1 MTVLSRMARLFRA
14 DLHGLLD
21 QIEEPDLLLKQA
33 LREMEAEHRVL
44 TDQADSLQRQNARLQ
59 QSRQRQQQ
67 ELAQLQDDL
76 ALCLAQHN
84 DDLARALLRK
94 QLVLQRNLEGCA
106 LQLEANQ
113 KQHQRVA
120 TQVEQQRSEL
130 ERIRQQAQQLD
141 ANKSGMGPSV
151 TTALDTVTDAEVE
164 VALLRAKAQ
173 FQTRVAQSH
182 PDREHSNTT
191 DQEGAQ

>member
-44 TDQADSLQRQNARLQ
+44 TDQADTLQRQNARLQ

-94 QLVLQRNLEGCA
+94 QLVLQRNLEDCA

-120 TQVEQQRSEL
+120 TQIEQQRSEL

-173 FQTRVAQSH
+173 FQTRAAQSH
-182 PDREHSNTT
+182 PDEPHSNTT
-191 DQEGAQ
+191 DREGAQ